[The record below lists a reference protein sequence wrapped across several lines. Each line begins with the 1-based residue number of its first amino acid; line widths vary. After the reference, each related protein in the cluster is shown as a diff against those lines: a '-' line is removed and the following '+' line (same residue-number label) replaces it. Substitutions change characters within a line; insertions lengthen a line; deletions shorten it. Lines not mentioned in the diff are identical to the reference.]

1 MATPE
6 PPPEPPQSFDTKEA
20 AMKWVLDSNSTRFK
34 RATTTRSDTTRV
46 YYKCV
51 NETCN
56 FSFHVRRSVDGL
68 FRVSEWRWHTFDPLS
83 TARVKP
89 AWAVLKAKDL
99 LARKK
104 EMKPKEFQSDIRTGL
119 GVALDRRVAMKAVSR
134 ARREMCVE
142 EAAFNK
148 LRGLFDALKEANPGT
163 VAEIACEEGRFSM
176 AFLCPGPCSRAR
188 SH

>member
-104 EMKPKEFQSDIRTGL
+104 EMKPKVSIRPSHRSRGGTGPARCNESRVK
-119 GVALDRRVAMKAVSR
+119 GDEGDVRRGSCLQQTPR
-134 ARREMCVE
+134 P
-142 EAAFNK
+142 
-148 LRGLFDALKEANPGT
+148 L
-163 VAEIACEEGRFSM
+163 
-176 AFLCPGPCSRAR
+176 
-188 SH
+188 